1 MELVGAGAI
10 GLIFVGV
17 VFLIL
22 VPVTAR
28 MRTHGKSKEE
38 QRSEYFERYDKRMD
52 EFRRQEKAKRKR
64 R

>member
-10 GLIFVGV
+10 GLIFVGA

-22 VPVTAR
+22 VPGTAR